1 MTQRELIGFH
11 GSEMVTVEVAREMAE
26 RGHEIVVFSPRV
38 GGVAKLLWPSGVR
51 VVSRLDD
58 VPWTPDLIHAH
69 HHLPAMAAMARFEN
83 TPAVYYC
90 HGAIPWAEQPPMH
103 ARIHCYVMMCEWM
116 VRRVITEFD
125 LDPGRVSCVPNF
137 VNTTRFSEV
146 RAPPREMRRAL
157 LFQSSGLPA
166 MELAQLEAGCAALG
180 LELDKIGAAYGNL
193 QPRPEMLLQQ
203 YDLVFASGKSAL
215 EAIATGCA
223 VMTLAPTQA
232 GGLVTTETLDRW
244 TFLNFG
250 PRYYSAATPINEAWL
265 RRELALYSPENA
277 AEVTARVRRERTLQ
291 LAVDQL
297 EGHYR
302 KALEAGVPEAAPAPF
317 AAYLERMASEV
328 DAMWLERES
337 IPALRERIASLE
349 SRLAPPPPAAVP
361 ESGPSSESA
370 PEQQDEKPAHRPD
383 DMVKRSNGILPRLKD
398 AIRDAT
404 RSISRKPRHR

>member
-1 MTQRELIGFH
+1 MRLLMTQRELVDFH

-26 RGHEIVVFSPRV
+26 RGHEITVFSPRL

-69 HHLPAMAAMARFEN
+69 HHLPAMAALARFET

-90 HGAIPWAEQPPMH
+90 HGAIPWVEQPPMH
-103 ARIHCYVMMCEWM
+103 QRIHCYVMMCEWM
-116 VRRVITEFD
+116 VRRAIAEFD

-166 MELAQLEAGCAALG
+166 IELSQLESGCAALG
-180 LELDKIGAAYGNL
+180 LQLDKIGAAYGNS

-215 EAIATGCA
+215 EAMATGCA

-232 GGLVTTETLDRW
+232 GGLVTVENFGRGS
-244 TFLNFG
+244 FLNFG
-250 PRYYSAATPINEAWL
+250 PRYFSGATPINEAWL
-265 RRELALYSPENA
+265 RRELALYSPEDA
-277 AEVTARVRRERTLQ
+277 AQVTAKVRRERTLQ
-291 LAVDQL
+291 IAVDGL
-297 EGHYR
+297 EGLYR
-302 KALEAGVPEAAPAPF
+302 KALESGVPEPAVGPF
-317 AAYLERMASEV
+317 AAYLERLASEV

-337 IPALRERIASLE
+337 LPALRGRIAYLE
-349 SRLAPPPPAAVP
+349 SKLARRW
-361 ESGPSSESA
+361 PS
-370 PEQQDEKPAHRPD
+370 
-383 DMVKRSNGILPRLKD
+383 RLKK
-398 AIRDAT
+398 IIK
-404 RSISRKPRHR
+404 SISRRRGHE

>member
-69 HHLPAMAAMARFEN
+69 HHLPAMAAMARFES
-83 TPAVYYC
+83 TPAIYYC

-166 MELAQLEAGCAALG
+166 MELAQLESGCAALG
-180 LELDKIGAAYGNL
+180 LELDKIGAAYGNT

-297 EGHYR
+297 EDHYR
-302 KALEAGVPEAAPAPF
+302 KALEAGLPEAAPAPF

-337 IPALRERIASLE
+337 MPALRERIASLE
-349 SRLAPPPPAAVP
+349 SKLAPPPATVPESVLPPGAVP
-361 ESGPSSESA
+361 EQEEDKASHHAGGTVE
-370 PEQQDEKPAHRPD
+370 
-383 DMVKRSNGILPRLKD
+383 RSTNMLPRLKN
-398 AIRDAT
+398 IIK
-404 RSISRKPRHR
+404 SISRKPVHK

>member
-1 MTQRELIGFH
+1 MRLLMTQRELVGFH

-69 HHLPAMAAMARFEN
+69 HHLPAMAAMARFER

-90 HGAIPWAEQPPMH
+90 HGVIPWVEQPPMH

-137 VNTTRFSEV
+137 VNTRRFSEV

-166 MELAQLEAGCAALG
+166 TELSRLESGCAELG
-180 LELDKIGAAYGNL
+180 LQLDKVGAAYGNS

-215 EAIATGCA
+215 EALATGCA

-232 GGLVTTETLDRW
+232 GGLVTAETLDRW

-250 PRYYSAATPINEAWL
+250 PRYYSAATPINETWL
-265 RRELALYSPENA
+265 RRELALYSPEDA

-302 KALEAGVPEAAPAPF
+302 NALEAGVPEAAPAPF
-317 AAYLERMASEV
+317 AAHLERMASEV
-328 DAMWLERES
+328 DAMWIERES
-337 IPALRERIASLE
+337 IPALRERIAFLE
-349 SRLAPPPPAAVP
+349 SKLAPPPIAVP
-361 ESGPSSESA
+361 ESVLSSAAA
-370 PEQQDEKPAHRPD
+370 PEQEEDQSSHRPD
-383 DMVKRSNGILPRLKD
+383 GTVERSGNMLLPRLKT
-398 AIRDAT
+398 II
-404 RSISRKPRHR
+404 RSILRKAGH